1 MHKFVYHNGH
11 LLPLPEVRLSPG
23 QAGLLNG
30 WGVFSTVRIYRGRPF
45 EFDLHF
51 DRLARDAQR
60 ISLPLPYSRRQVHDA
75 VLELIRANHLED
87 GCMRIYFVNNQA
99 AIWSSQEGFP
109 EIDWIMYTV
118 DLPMRAGPVKLALQ
132 PNGRHAAHPL
142 AGTKV
147 TSWLQ
152 NVWLVEQAHHRGF
165 EDAVLLNE
173 FGNVA
178 ECTAANLYLVKDGEV
193 ITPPLSAGCLG
204 GVSRLLL
211 EQIAPAAGIPI
222 LERDFTADDLYAA
235 DEVFISSTTRQVQPV
250 AQIEDVQFANAPGP
264 MTQKLARVFDEYVK
278 QSAAEEAAVK

>member
-60 ISLPLPYSRRQVHDA
+60 ISLPLPYSRRRVHDA

-99 AIWSSQEGFP
+99 AIWASQEGFP

>member
-1 MHKFVYHNGH
+1 MHKFVYHNGRM
-11 LLPLPEVRLSPG
+11 LPLAEVRLSPG

-30 WGVFSTVRIYRGRPF
+30 WGVFSTLRIYRGRPF
-45 EFDLHF
+45 EFDYHF

-60 ISLPLPYSRRQVHDA
+60 ISLALPYTRVQVHDA
-75 VLELIRANHLED
+75 VVDLIRANHLQD

-99 AIWSSQEGFP
+99 AIWSSDEKFP
-109 EIDWIMYTV
+109 QTDWIMYTV
-118 DLPMRAGPVKLALQ
+118 DLPMRAGAVKLALQ

-152 NVWLVEQAHHRGF
+152 NVWVVDQAHHRGF
-165 EDAVLLNE
+165 EDAIVLNE

-178 ECTAANLYLVKDGEV
+178 ECTAANLYIVKGGKV
-193 ITPPLSAGCLG
+193 ITPPLSSGCLA

-211 EQIAPAAGIPI
+211 EQIAPTAGISI
-222 LERDFTADDLYAA
+222 LERDFTADELYAA

-250 AQIEDVQFANAPGP
+250 EQIEDHHYAQAPGP
-264 MTQKLARVFDEYVK
+264 MTTRLAKVFDDYVK
-278 QSAAEEAAVK
+278 QSVAQVAAVK